1 MDGGERERPPAGVHA
16 LSGGGDD
23 DKSLGIIQT
32 GLPTPGVGMRNRL
45 LCMAGTAWLFA
56 YPAAAADRALSVTI
70 YNDDLALVQDQRDI
84 ELKGGRQRIE
94 FQDVSAQ
101 IRPETVSLVAGDISI
116 VEQNFDFD
124 LLTPAK
130 LMEKAVGQEI
140 TIVRVNPATGAETRE
155 QAQVLATNG
164 GVVLKIGQ
172 RIEVLRDDGLPVR
185 VIFDKVP
192 DNLRARPTLSVT
204 VIGAHGGTRR
214 ATLSYL
220 TPGLGWKADYV
231 ALYNESDSK
240 IDVQGWVT
248 LTNSS
253 GTSYDNAQTLLV
265 AGSPSQV
272 DGGRQVNF
280 RPAPRRPTLQEAGTE
295 SGSRERLGDFYLY
308 PLAERTTI
316 ANLQTKQVSFLDVH
330 GVPAEHGYEYHNHWL
345 GTAETPLSAKSVYS
359 FSTSAHAGLGD
370 QLPSGVL
377 RFYVRDKRGDPQF
390 IGESRIDH
398 TPMGSTLSLATGDA
412 FDVKVH
418 AVVDKRT
425 RLAQFDWQTDMR
437 YELSN
442 ALPRAVVVKL
452 IQDGLWGDSSIK
464 TESQKSTR
472 RSADSAEW
480 AVTVPANGKTVLTAS
495 FDTRY

>member
-1 MDGGERERPPAGVHA
+1 MREHLLSIGWVLCLLAVAPA
-16 LSGGGDD
+16 
-23 DKSLGIIQT
+23 
-32 GLPTPGVGMRNRL
+32 M
-45 LCMAGTAWLFA
+45 
-56 YPAAAADRALSVTI
+56 AADRTLSVTI
-70 YNDDLALVQDQRDI
+70 YADDLALVQDRRDI
-84 ELKGGRQRIE
+84 EVKGGRQRIE

-101 IRPETVSLVAGDISI
+101 IRPETASLSAADISI

-130 LMEKAVGQEI
+130 LMEKAVGHEVA
-140 TIVRVNPATGAETRE
+140 IVRVNPATGAETRE
-155 QAQVLATNG
+155 QALVLATNG

-192 DNLRARPTLSVT
+192 ENLRARPTLSVT
-204 VIGAHGGTRR
+204 VIGGRAGTRP
-214 ATLSYL
+214 AILSYL

-231 ALYNESDSK
+231 ALYNEADSK

-253 GTSYDNAQTLLV
+253 GVTYDNAQTLLV
-265 AGSPSQV
+265 AGSPT
-272 DGGRQVNF
+272 QVNGGE
-280 RPAPRRPTLQEAGTE
+280 RQPNYYRGPQPHPTLQQAGTE
-295 SGSRERLGDFYLY
+295 SGSRERLGDYYLY

-330 GVPAEHGYEYHNHWL
+330 GVPAEHGYEYRNRWL
-345 GTAETPLSAKSVYS
+345 GTAETPQSAKTIYS

-370 QLPSGVL
+370 QLPAGVL
-377 RFYVRDKRGDPQF
+377 RFYMRDKRGDPQF

-412 FDVKVH
+412 FDVKVR

-425 RLAQFDWQTDMR
+425 RLSTFDWQSEMR

-442 ALPRAVVVKL
+442 ALPRPVTVKL
-452 IQDGLWGDSSIK
+452 LQEGLWGDSRI
-464 TESQKSTR
+464 TAESQKSTR
-472 RSADSAEW
+472 RSAETAEW
-480 AVTVPANGKTVLTAS
+480 AVTVPANGKASLTAT
-495 FDTRY
+495 FETRY

>member
-1 MDGGERERPPAGVHA
+1 MRVHLLVIGCAIGLSVGAPA
-16 LSGGGDD
+16 
-23 DKSLGIIQT
+23 
-32 GLPTPGVGMRNRL
+32 M
-45 LCMAGTAWLFA
+45 
-56 YPAAAADRALSVTI
+56 AADRSLAVTI
-70 YNDDLALVQDQRDI
+70 YADDLALVQDRRDI
-84 ELKGGRQRIE
+84 EVKGGRQRIE

-101 IRPETVSLVAGDISI
+101 IRPETASLTAADIGI

-130 LMEKAVGQEI
+130 LMEKAVGHEV

-155 QAQVLATNG
+155 TALVLATNG

-192 DNLRARPTLSVT
+192 ENLRARPTLSIT
-204 VIGAHGGTRR
+204 VIGGHAGTRS

-220 TPGLGWKADYV
+220 TPGLGWRADYV
-231 ALYNESDSK
+231 ALYNEADSK

-253 GTSYDNAQTLLV
+253 GVTYDNAQTLLV
-265 AGSPSQV
+265 AGSPTQA
-272 DGGRQVNF
+272 DGGPRQPNYYG
-280 RPAPRRPTLQEAGTE
+280 PPQPRATLQQAGTE
-295 SGSRERLGDFYLY
+295 SGSRERLGDYYLY

-330 GVPAEHGYEYHNHWL
+330 SVPAEHGYEFRNRWL
-345 GTAETPLSAKSVYS
+345 GTTETPQSAKSIYS

-370 QLPSGVL
+370 QLPAGIL
-377 RFYVRDKRGDPQF
+377 RFYMRDKRGDPQF

-412 FDVKVH
+412 FDVKVR
-418 AVVDKRT
+418 AVVEKRT
-425 RLAQFDWQTDMR
+425 RLSTFDWQSDMR

-442 ALPRAVVVKL
+442 ALPRPVTVKL
-452 IQDGLWGDSSIK
+452 LQEGLWGDSRI
-464 TESQKSTR
+464 TAESQKSTR
-472 RSADSAEW
+472 RSAATAEW
-480 AVTVPANGKTVLTAS
+480 AVSVPANGKTNLTAT
-495 FDTRY
+495 FETRY

>member
-1 MDGGERERPPAGVHA
+1 
-16 LSGGGDD
+16 
-23 DKSLGIIQT
+23 
-32 GLPTPGVGMRNRL
+32 MRAHL
-45 LCMAGTAWLFA
+45 LCMGLTVWLLA
-56 YPAAAADRALSVTI
+56 QPAAAAERTLSVTI
-70 YNDDLALVQDQRDI
+70 YNGDLALVQDQRDI
-84 ELKGGRQRIE
+84 DLKGGRQRIE

-101 IRPETVSLVAGDISI
+101 IRPETVSLTAGDASI

-155 QAQVLATNG
+155 QALVLATNG

-204 VIGAHGGTRR
+204 VMGAHSGTRR

-231 ALYNESDSK
+231 ALYDESGGK

-265 AGSPSQV
+265 AGSPSHA
-272 DGGRQVNF
+272 DEARPAYY
-280 RPAPRRPTLQEAGTE
+280 RPAPRRATLQEAGTE

-316 ANLQTKQVSFLDVH
+316 ANQQTKQVSFLDVH
-330 GVPAEHGYEYHNHWL
+330 GVPAEHGYEYRNHWL
-345 GTAETPLSAKSVYS
+345 ATAETPVSAKSVYS

-370 QLPSGVL
+370 QLPAGIL
-377 RFYVRDKRGDPQF
+377 RFYMRDKRGDPQF

-425 RLAQFDWQTDMR
+425 RLSNLDWQTDMH

-464 TESQKSTR
+464 SESQKSTR
-472 RSADSAEW
+472 PSAEAAEW
-480 AVTVPANGKTVLTAS
+480 AVTVPANGKTTVTAS
-495 FDTRY
+495 FETKY

>member
-1 MDGGERERPPAGVHA
+1 MR
-16 LSGGGDD
+16 
-23 DKSLGIIQT
+23 
-32 GLPTPGVGMRNRL
+32 LPL
-45 LCMAGTAWLFA
+45 LCIGWTVCLLAN
-56 YPAAAADRALSVTI
+56 PASAADRAVSVTI
-70 YNDDLALVQDQRDI
+70 YNDDLALIQDQRDI

-94 FQDVSAQ
+94 FEDVSAQ
-101 IRPETVSLVAGDISI
+101 IRPETVSLAASDISI

-130 LMEKAVGQEI
+130 LMEKAVGQVI

-204 VIGAHGGTRR
+204 VNGARSGTRR

-253 GTSYDNAQTLLV
+253 GVSYDNAQTLLV

-272 DGGRQVNF
+272 EGGNGQQIY
-280 RPAPRRPTLQEAGTE
+280 RPQPRRATLQQAGTE
-295 SGSRERLGDFYLY
+295 SGSRERLGDYYLY

-330 GVPAEHGYEYHNHWL
+330 GVPAEHGYEFHNYWL
-345 GTAETPLSAKSVYS
+345 GTADKPVSVKSVYS

-370 QLPSGVL
+370 QLPAGIL
-377 RFYVRDKRGDPQF
+377 RFYMRDKRGDPQF

-412 FDVKVH
+412 FDVKVQ

-425 RLAQFDWQTDMR
+425 RLSPFDWQTDMR
-437 YELSN
+437 YELTN
-442 ALPRAVVVKL
+442 ALPRAVAVKL
-452 IQDGLWGDSSIK
+452 LQDGLWGDSSIK

-472 RSADSAEW
+472 RSAETAEW
-480 AVTVPANGKTVLTAS
+480 TVSVPANGKTTVTAS
-495 FDTRY
+495 FDTKY